1 MSEWGVSFHM
11 FIGNLRY
18 FSSEFLMFINQF
30 VWDFGL
36 SLALIYKVQGDGGQP
51 DRLKLLVPETVS
63 L

>member
-1 MSEWGVSFHM
+1 M